1 MKDLQHTVE
10 EKCCEPAPL
19 SVCLSR
25 VKESSLSSLAVG
37 FSWIPLSCLGSYFF
51 WKFLTGLDIGFLCV
65 FRNDWGF
72 FVVVVVSMINSIFQM
87 LTLCSW
93 GRLHLA
99 VIYYP
104 SNFCIYIHE
113 EYYWSLNF
121 LIQCFS
127 CFSIKVMLHR
137 MSCEIFSALLFF
149 ERVLYSTGIISSLNG

>member
-19 SVCLSR
+19 SVCLSK
-25 VKESSLSSLAVG
+25 VKVSSLSSLAVG

-51 WKFLTGLDIGFLCV
+51 WKFLTGLDIGFLSV

-87 LTLCSW
+87 ITLCSW

-104 SNFCIYIHE
+104 SNI
-113 EYYWSLNF
+113 
-121 LIQCFS
+121 
-127 CFSIKVMLHR
+127 
-137 MSCEIFSALLFF
+137 LLDW
-149 ERVLYSTGIISSLNG
+149 I